1 MNDQNN
7 QEEEEYE
14 EEEIEVY
21 EEVEVDEDAEV
32 SDIVS
37 SKKKLDIKNII
48 KKEEEIKPFTD
59 NFNIP
64 KKKDFNNNN
73 KEDIIDYNKL
83 NKENNQIIIE
93 NKIKNIVLDSSNDN
107 VNKEVS
113 DNRLLDDKL
122 KFVKNGYENDNLKVD
137 DKIDYMNNFN
147 NNNIDKNFNNDNN
160 IQFNNFNTTN
170 ISNNDFNFDF
180 SNNFNFDNKNSENKY
195 LNLDYKI
202 IPGRES
208 IDITNEMKVS
218 NNYEKKE
225 SNLIPSST
233 IKEEDNN
240 NINNNNINNINNNN
254 VNNIN
259 NINNNNVNNINNNNV
274 NNINNNIN
282 NNYTTNNDINNKEI
296 TRNNRQPQGHRSK
309 IRRNNNK
316 KLINLN
322 NNNNNNN
329 INNNYQ
335 NNEEDTTGIQNTE
348 KNTYFKKESYFK
360 DNENNNNIINISN
373 NNINNEFLQLTE
385 RPIKTSLNN
394 MITSQNDYQTN
405 YIFKNQESI
414 NINQEIS
421 EYCKNNNESN
431 LNSDQNKQKIPTETL
446 YNTINTN
453 MSQNLDLNTI
463 LNNQNNVILNEKD
476 ININEQELNY
486 NTNINTNKNTNIDI
500 NVQNDNEIKINNE
513 NENENDNKIINEEKK
528 PVNEENK
535 IIDDKDNN
543 INNTNINNN
552 PDINYSTNI
561 NVENKKKPVAKK
573 SKEELEYESI
583 FGQLSGN
590 NEIIELLD
598 SRKWEEKKQG
608 FLKLNQFLNE
618 KIGDKSIMEN
628 NFENIFMF
636 IVLKLNNFKE
646 TNFNLLKEGILCLQ
660 ILFSYY
666 KEKKTPL
673 DKRYLDKILFGLNE
687 KIADSKLK
695 EVYLQLLKPLTEIYS
710 YKTVYGILF
719 EILLKTNKMT
729 VLKEYGIYFRESIK
743 EQNSINDIDL
753 KNMIDFIVKIANHT
767 NPQIRSLSI
776 EIICLLYKFIGPDL
790 KQLISGIK
798 ESTFKLIEKELEKIN
813 FNDKDNEN
821 DAKTQN
827 KIKDLLTKNKA
838 KKNNANKGDLNKN
851 SSATNITNSMSSSN
865 LINNKRTDISKEI
878 TPKLLK
884 EINRGKWIE
893 KKEGIEYINS
903 VIDKAN
909 NKISKNGL
917 QELFDLIK
925 EKLNDGNINLVKMT
939 LQLLNHLIVALDN
952 QIKAFYKVLVY
963 PLLLKLSDKNK
974 QIRDECHAC
983 IENWIKMQNFEIF
996 AVYLPQL
1003 LISTENFEMRNE
1015 ILTLLNKNKE
1025 LIKGDFPKL
1034 FFKELTKA
1042 FLTCLQDKNA
1052 TIRNSTEELI
1062 KSLSTFI
1069 PREKYVLELKD
1080 IKRSIADNLYN
1091 VLDKLLP
1098 KQDTGT
1104 PKVVEANNGK
1114 NENKE
1119 KEKNDNND
1127 KEKDED
1133 LLNDDTIL
1141 HHQQLVPNKR
1151 NNGKKNNIRL
1161 NKKVDGTHS
1170 MDKNSF
1176 KLKKKDNS
1184 IVNEIKNKTILNATI
1199 NSTLFENNKEKENLK
1214 KNSCIINN
1222 KKGKNKVL
1230 SCDKVP
1236 SNIYKKLDKTKFS
1249 TLNLNTE
1256 TNTNTNNIRNLN
1268 KKNNNYLNTTS
1279 RPDIKKTN
1287 KKARNRSM
1295 ITEKNNDNN
1304 NSKIIGNYYT
1314 KKDVKSLTAEKV
1326 FKNKNNLNTSRILQ
1340 NQKKNL
1346 IKEQPAKKVNPKKF
1360 INNNISRKKNQIF
1373 LPNYKIKKG
1382 FKEKRYEK
1390 DKKNNFYF
1398 EVQNFDY
1405 LPKVSELL
1413 KTIFTPEFISKIFS
1427 NDLKLINS
1435 SLSQLKI
1442 LIDESINSNNDE
1454 NYNKLIDNLDLI
1466 LKVIGIKVSS
1476 NQTASLIKS
1485 FFIFAD
1491 TLINSYK
1498 IKNYTFNDTEINIL
1512 LNIFADKL
1520 TNNNLILKETAC
1532 NLIYF
1537 LNDQIESSKTFV
1549 MLIHLFEYKNAKL
1562 KTEIIDIILKLY
1574 DTSNFDITI
1583 ISKVLKILVRAYFEA
1598 DFNSKKKVLSLLQDI
1613 YNSIGDDFWKYT
1625 KNLSSTDRDELVK
1638 YLVPENEKEMDK
1650 KDTSR
1655 EYEIDDLNS
1664 SNFGDDDSDNN
1675 EINNNNINNNNDN
1688 NRRDSKYDNNNNLMK
1703 YGNNYDYDYDNLKT
1717 NLKDNI
1723 TIEKQNKKHIF
1734 KRSRTDNSKKEQK
1747 KEDGEISNIDKNNFN
1762 TNIITTNINDIN
1774 SINNKNKDSDSKC
1787 ITEKE
1792 LKEALDMLVNPEEDL
1807 VEAIINIHCI
1817 TYRNYLQNKKV
1828 LNSKTDNII
1837 SCFIEVINKLF
1848 LNKPLRIKIIKYY
1861 IVVLCKL
1868 CNIKEFIINIS
1879 LNIQKSLIILI
1890 LSNLLYENLNTLGD
1904 NDEGM
1909 VIWKSLNS
1917 MISHI
1922 IEYCEVTKNIS
1933 IIIELE
1939 QKYRKEK
1946 PKLAEYSAR
1955 CLVIITQ
1962 NIKNTYK
1969 SIDLKIIFNN
1979 VYSILDDFIKETSDL
1994 QLKEKTDQT
2003 ILITLRN
2010 LINELVKA
2018 KMENILEDYNIWI
2031 KENNIIEEKYILNW
2045 INESLIRIKKL
2056 KNNEDEDTNVNGT
2069 EDGDTEYDKNENVN
2083 NNNENEQI
2091 IIGNKRKSLDEI
2103 KKKWKELQEKNN
2115 NNK

>member
-1 MNDQNN
+1 MNAQNN

-21 EEVEVDEDAEV
+21 EEVEVDEDAEI
-32 SDIVS
+32 SDITT

-48 KKEEEIKPFTD
+48 KKEEEITPFTD
-59 NFNIP
+59 NSHTP
-64 KKKDFNNNN
+64 KKNNIINN
-73 KEDIIDYNKL
+73 DKEDIIDYNKL
-83 NKENNQIIIE
+83 NKKNNQIITE
-93 NKIKNIVLDSSNDN
+93 NKIKDIVLDSNNDN
-107 VNKEVS
+107 VNTEVS
-113 DNRLLDDKL
+113 DNRLLEDQL
-122 KFVKNGYENDNLKVD
+122 KFGKNGYENDNLKAD

-147 NNNIDKNFNNDNN
+147 NNFNNDNN

-170 ISNNDFNFDF
+170 ISNNDFNFDL
-180 SNNFNFDNKNSENKY
+180 SNNFNFDNKNTENKY

-202 IPGRES
+202 IPGRDS
-208 IDITNEMKVS
+208 ITSEMKVS

-225 SNLIPSST
+225 SNLIQNPT
-233 IKEEDNN
+233 IKDEDIN
-240 NINNNNINNINNNN
+240 NINNNNINNINNNINDYN
-254 VNNIN
+254 VS
-259 NINNNNVNNINNNNV
+259 
-274 NNINNNIN
+274 NIN

-322 NNNNNNN
+322 NNINNN
-329 INNNYQ
+329 NNNYQ
-335 NNEEDTTGIQNTE
+335 NNEKDTTGVLNIE
-348 KNTYFKKESYFK
+348 GNTYFKKELYFK
-360 DNENNNNIINISN
+360 DNENNNDIINISNN
-373 NNINNEFLQLTE
+373 NNINNEFLQSTE

-431 LNSDQNKQKIPTETL
+431 LNSDKNKQEIPDDNL

-453 MSQNLDLNTI
+453 ISQNLDLNNI
-463 LNNQNNVILNEKD
+463 LNNQNNLKLNEKD

-500 NVQNDNEIKINNE
+500 NFKNDNEIKINDE
-513 NENENDNKIINEEKK
+513 NENKILYEEKK

-535 IIDDKDNN
+535 IIDDKDKN
-543 INNTNINNN
+543 IYNTNINNN
-552 PDINYSTNI
+552 TDINYNTNI
-561 NVENKKKPVAKK
+561 NVENKKKKVLKK

-695 EVYLQLLKPLTEIYS
+695 EVYLQLLKTLIEIYS
-710 YKTVYGILF
+710 HKTVYSILF

-767 NPQIRSLSI
+767 NPQIRTLSI

-813 FNDKDNEN
+813 FNDNDNEN
-821 DAKTQN
+821 DAKTQD

-838 KKNNANKGDLNKN
+838 KKNNINKGDSNKN
-851 SSATNITNSMSSSN
+851 SSSTNINNSMSSNN
-865 LINNKRTDISKEI
+865 LINIKRTDISKEI

-974 QIRDECHAC
+974 QIRDECHEC
-983 IENWIKMQNFEIF
+983 IENWVKVQNFEIF

-1025 LIKGDFPKL
+1025 LIKIDFPKL

-1052 TIRNSTEELI
+1052 IIRNSTEELI

-1091 VLDKLLP
+1091 ILDKLLP
-1098 KQDTGT
+1098 KQETSA
-1104 PKVVEANNGK
+1104 PEVVEANNGK

-1133 LLNDDTIL
+1133 LSNDDTIL

-1151 NNGKKNNIRL
+1151 NNRKKNNIRL

-1170 MDKNSF
+1170 MDKNIF
-1176 KLKKKDNS
+1176 KLKNKENT
-1184 IVNEIKNKTILNATI
+1184 IVNEIKNKTILNTTV
-1199 NSTLFENNKEKENLK
+1199 NSTLFENNKENLK
-1214 KNSCIINN
+1214 KNSNIIKN
-1222 KKGKNKVL
+1222 KKGKNKIL
-1230 SCDKVP
+1230 SCDKIP
-1236 SNIYKKLDKTKFS
+1236 SNFYKKLDKTKFS

-1279 RPDIKKTN
+1279 RPDIKKPN
-1287 KKARNRSM
+1287 KKARNSSM

-1326 FKNKNNLNTSRILQ
+1326 VKNKNYLNTSRILP

-1435 SLSQLKI
+1435 SLSQLKV

-1574 DTSNFDITI
+1574 DSSNFDITI

-1613 YNSIGDDFWKYT
+1613 YSSIGDDFWKYT

-1650 KDTSR
+1650 KDSSR

-1675 EINNNNINNNNDN
+1675 EINNNNININNDN
-1688 NRRDSKYDNNNNLMK
+1688 NRRDSKYDNGDNFLK

-1734 KRSRTDNSKKEQK
+1734 KRSITDNSKKEQK
-1747 KEDGEISNIDKNNFN
+1747 KEGAEISNIDKNNFN

-1861 IVVLCKL
+1861 IMVLCKL

-1879 LNIQKSLIILI
+1879 LNTQKSLIILI

-1909 VIWKSLNS
+1909 AIWKSLNS

-1969 SIDLKIIFNN
+1969 NIDLKIIFNN
-1979 VYSILDDFIKETSDL
+1979 IYSILDDFIKENNDL

-2018 KMENILEDYNIWI
+2018 KMEKILEDYNIWI
-2031 KENNIIEEKYILNW
+2031 KENSIIEEKYILNW

-2056 KNNEDEDTNVNGT
+2056 KNKGDEDTKVNGKD
-2069 EDGDTEYDKNENVN
+2069 DGDNEYDKNENLN
-2083 NNNENEQI
+2083 NNNENDQI
-2091 IIGNKRKSLDEI
+2091 VIGNKKKSLDEI
-2103 KKKWKELQEKNN
+2103 KKKWKELKEKNN
-2115 NNK
+2115 INK